1 MIERYY
7 VGLMS
12 GTSLDAVDAALVC
25 LNGEEITLL
34 ETLNKEL
41 SEDLK
46 QQILDLC
53 QSGDDEINRMKALDR
68 KLGTLFAETTL
79 ALLHKSGKTPNQ
91 ITAIGSHG
99 QTIRHCPTS
108 NPQFSLQIGDPN
120 TIAEETRITTV
131 ADFRQR
137 DVAAGGQGAPLL
149 PLFHKQALMRD
160 PNDVVL
166 NIGGISNITFVDG
179 KSGLLSGFDTGPGN
193 VLIDYWVKKST
204 GMSFDNN
211 GKWGGSGKLQ
221 EPLLTTL
228 LNEPYLS
235 LQPPKSTGRELFN
248 ATWLEKKL
256 AAFPPDSFADR
267 DIQNTL
273 IEFTAKCV
281 VREIEKYLNP
291 KVIVVC
297 GGGARNSYLLKRI
310 SYHLPRDVS
319 VITSDERGIPA
330 EWVEAMAFAWFAHNT
345 LCGIAS
351 NVPSCTGA
359 KGERI
364 LGGIY
369 PS

>member
-1 MIERYY
+1 MVARYY

-25 LNGEEITLL
+25 LSGEEITLL

-41 SEDLK
+41 SDDLK
-46 QQILDLC
+46 QQILGLC

-68 KLGTLFAETTL
+68 QLGKLFAETTL

-99 QTIRHCPTS
+99 QTIRHCPNST
-108 NPQFSLQIGDPN
+108 PHFSLQIGDPN

-166 NIGGISNITFVDG
+166 NIGGISNITFVDEQ
-179 KSGLLSGFDTGPGN
+179 SGLLSGFDTGPGN

-204 GMSFDNN
+204 GKSFDNN
-211 GKWGGSGKLQ
+211 GEWGKSGKLQ
-221 EPLLTTL
+221 ESLLTTL
-228 LNEPYLS
+228 LNEPYLR

-248 ATWLEKKL
+248 STWLEKKL
-256 AAFPPDSFADR
+256 AEFPSNCFTDR

-273 IEFTAKCV
+273 IEFTAISAA
-281 VREIEKYLNP
+281 REIKKHLNP
-291 KVIVVC
+291 KVVVVC
-297 GGGARNSYLLKRI
+297 GGGARNSYLLNRI
-310 SYHLPRDVS
+310 SYHLPS
-319 VITSDERGIPA
+319 ESSLITSDDRGIPA
-330 EWVEAMAFAWFAHNT
+330 EWVEAMAFGWFAHNT
-345 LCGIAS
+345 LTGTAS

-359 KGERI
+359 KGARI

-369 PS
+369 LS